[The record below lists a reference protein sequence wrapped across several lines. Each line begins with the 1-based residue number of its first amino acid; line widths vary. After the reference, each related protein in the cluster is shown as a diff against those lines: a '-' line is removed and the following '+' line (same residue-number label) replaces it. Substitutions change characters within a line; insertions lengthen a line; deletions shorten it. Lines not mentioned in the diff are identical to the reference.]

1 MGGLIAFQVGLRKPT
16 LVNGCVM
23 INPAFEDNPEN
34 NGFLKKVMMFGGL
47 LFPKFQTLKPIRSH
61 STKHSLQKYKQVD
74 KLMYTGKVWTST
86 TWALLSHMRKISKE
100 DHFSEFSVPF
110 LCIQG
115 GSDKILNPF
124 AVF

>member
-34 NGFLKKVMMFGGL
+34 NGFLKKVMMLGGL
-47 LFPKFQTLKPIRSH
+47 LLPKFQTLKPIRSH

-74 KLMYTGKVWTST
+74 KFMYTGKVWTST
-86 TWALLSHMRKISKE
+86 TWALLSHMRKISK
-100 DHFSEFSVPF
+100 
-110 LCIQG
+110 
-115 GSDKILNPF
+115 
-124 AVF
+124 

>member
-16 LVNGCVM
+16 LVSGCVM

-34 NGFLKKVMMFGGL
+34 NGFLKKVMMLGGL

-61 STKHSLQKYKQVD
+61 STKHSLQKYKQFD

-86 TWALLSHMRKISKE
+86 TWALLSHMRKISK
-100 DHFSEFSVPF
+100 
-110 LCIQG
+110 
-115 GSDKILNPF
+115 
-124 AVF
+124 